1 MIGFLS
7 QIMNNMLGG
16 RFKPQMDM
24 YNQMMNGKNPQQQ
37 MQTIMNMAK
46 NSGFDVNKKIFSE
59 QDLQAIGINI
69 PRKSDFNNSLQRQAT
84 SDLV

>member
-1 MIGFLS
+1 MNGILN
-7 QIMNNMLGG
+7 QIMSNMLGG
-16 RFKPQMDM
+16 RFKQQMDM

-46 NSGFDVNKKIFSE
+46 NRNFDVNKKIFSE

-69 PRKSDFNNSLQRQAT
+69 PRKSDFNISSQRQAT
-84 SDLV
+84 GDLV